1 MRNGCNRN
9 GAGGSPLTASTTH
22 AMAIMLT
29 TDSIFSTHDPR
40 LLDQVRRLVKLED
53 GRITGDEVQ

>member
-1 MRNGCNRN
+1 
-9 GAGGSPLTASTTH
+9 
-22 AMAIMLT
+22 MAIMLT

-40 LLDQVRRLVKLED
+40 LLDQVQRLVKLED